1 MAPRGQAAPEYR
13 RHRTRVGDAS
23 LRSQFD
29 QQPRCRLEHQP
40 MGEGDVL
47 PPGAGR
53 SDALRVPEQRCHR
66 RIEDCAQAVG
76 RPRWIGREVP
86 LGACWG
92 VLHSVALPGMVARRR
107 EAGTSHLRARQVI
120 PPAGRSVPAVVPR
133 CRVVSLART
142 ILIKPCVERAEGI
155 SGWRI
160 CHAGQ
165 DPGSGT
171 MTGRTAR
178 APDRRLAAASK
189 EDPLMLE
196 RKVAGLGESYV
207 IPGPG
212 TARLTVCPAS
222 CA

>member
-1 MAPRGQAAPEYR
+1 MRSECQNSGAIDGSRIARKLSVDLDGSVARFHSAP
-13 RHRTRVGDAS
+13 VGVFCILLPCPGW
-23 LRSQFD
+23 LRAVAKQ
-29 QQPRCRLEHQP
+29 E
-40 MGEGDVL
+40 
-47 PPGAGR
+47 
-53 SDALRVPEQRCHR
+53 R
-66 RIEDCAQAVG
+66 RI
-76 RPRWIGREVP
+76 
-86 LGACWG
+86 
-92 VLHSVALPGMVARRR
+92 SAR
-107 EAGTSHLRARQVI
+107 AQVI

-160 CHAGQ
+160 RHAGQ

-171 MTGRTAR
+171 MTGCTAR

-212 TARLTVCPAS
+212 TARLTVYPAS